1 MKMKKYNAP
10 SIAEAMKMI
19 RAELGDDA
27 VIISSKV
34 VVHKKFFGLVKN
46 KSFEVVAGLDSIENK
61 SKPMP
66 LPDLQPMTEQIHSIQ
81 QSTFNEVQPSTVN
94 PVPSQ
99 EIVKER
105 DPIEAD
111 LKKELADLKAIMQSV
126 QRQSIQAQYP
136 DELLPFLEFLE
147 TQELDQALITEI
159 GDGLFEISKQSTERL
174 TEAQM
179 KQYTKDVLLTKLESL
194 PIGGL
199 SYEKKLVNI
208 LGPTGVGKTTTIAKM
223 AARSALE
230 KKKKIG
236 FITTDT
242 YRIAAIEQLKT
253 YAGLLQAP
261 VEIAYNEADFAKA
274 LEKLAHV
281 DLIFVDTAG
290 RNYMESKYVEDL
302 VNLIQFNENAES
314 FLVLSLTAKQRDLE
328 AIIERFDGI
337 PIQKFIFTKMD
348 ETNSIG
354 TMFNLMIKYKKGLA
368 YYTDGQEVPE
378 DIEQPNL
385 DKLLNLFF
393 EENGY
398 ERSS

>member
-10 SIAEAMKMI
+10 SIAEAMKLI
-19 RAELGDDA
+19 RADLGEDA

-34 VVHKKFFGLVKN
+34 VETKKFFGLVKN
-46 KSFEVVAGLDSIENK
+46 KSFDVIAGIDRIEKKSAPVVLPDMQNFNQQSYINEPPAFNKTSVNNK
-61 SKPMP
+61 SATDHEP
-66 LPDLQPMTEQIHSIQ
+66 QMT
-81 QSTFNEVQPSTVN
+81 VA
-94 PVPSQ
+94 
-99 EIVKER
+99 
-105 DPIEAD
+105 DDD
-111 LKKELADLKAIMQSV
+111 LKKELADLKEIMKSV
-126 QRQSIQAQYP
+126 QRQSIQSQYP

-147 TQELDQALITEI
+147 RQELAKVLITEI
-159 GDGLFEISKQSTERL
+159 GDELFERSKQSVNPL
-174 TEAQM
+174 TEEEM
-179 KQYTKDVLLTKLESL
+179 KSVATTILREKLDGL

-199 SYEKKLVNI
+199 TYEKKVINI

-230 KKKKIG
+230 KKKRIG

-261 VEIAYNEADFAKA
+261 VEVAYNEKDFNEA
-274 LEKLAHV
+274 LQKLDYV
-281 DLIFVDTAG
+281 DLIFIDTAG
-290 RNYMESKYVEDL
+290 RNYKESKYVDDL
-302 VNLIQFNENAES
+302 VKLIHFGEDSES

-328 AIIERFDGI
+328 AIIDQFDYL
-337 PIQKFIFTKMD
+337 PIDKFIFTKMD

-354 TMFNLMIKYKKGLA
+354 TMLNLMIKYKKGLA

-393 EENGY
+393 KENVN

>member
-10 SIAEAMKMI
+10 SIAEAMKLI
-19 RAELGDDA
+19 RADLGEDA

-34 VVHKKFFGLVKN
+34 VETKKFFGLVKN
-46 KSFEVVAGLDSIENK
+46 KSFDVIAGIDRIEKKSAPVVLPDMQNFNQQSYINEPPAFNKTSVNNK
-61 SKPMP
+61 SATDHEP
-66 LPDLQPMTEQIHSIQ
+66 QMT
-81 QSTFNEVQPSTVN
+81 VA
-94 PVPSQ
+94 
-99 EIVKER
+99 
-105 DPIEAD
+105 DDD
-111 LKKELADLKAIMQSV
+111 LKKELADLKEIMKSV
-126 QRQSIQAQYP
+126 QRQSIQSQYP

-147 TQELDQALITEI
+147 RQELVKVLITEI
-159 GDGLFEISKQSTERL
+159 GDELFERSKQSVNPL
-174 TEAQM
+174 TEEEM
-179 KQYTKDVLLTKLESL
+179 KSVATTILREKLDGL

-199 SYEKKLVNI
+199 TYEKKVINI

-230 KKKKIG
+230 KKKRIG

-261 VEIAYNEADFAKA
+261 VEVAYNEKDFNEA
-274 LEKLAHV
+274 LQKLDYV
-281 DLIFVDTAG
+281 DLIFIDTAG
-290 RNYMESKYVEDL
+290 RNYKESKYVDDL
-302 VNLIQFNENAES
+302 VKLIHFGEDSES

-328 AIIERFDGI
+328 AIIDQFDYL
-337 PIQKFIFTKMD
+337 PIDKFIFTKMD

-393 EENGY
+393 KENVN